1 MKKAASSS
9 QTKEEIE
16 RRIVEIERS
25 ICRREERD
33 W

>member
-1 MKKAASSS
+1 MKKAAAVS

-25 ICRREERD
+25 VRRREERD